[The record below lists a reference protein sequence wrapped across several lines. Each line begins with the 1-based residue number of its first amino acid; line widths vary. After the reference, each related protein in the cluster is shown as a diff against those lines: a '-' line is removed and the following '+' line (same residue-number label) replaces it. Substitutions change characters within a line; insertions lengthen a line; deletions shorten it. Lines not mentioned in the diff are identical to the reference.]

1 MFLSDLDF
9 KIPEKLIALKPT
21 KPRDSS
27 NLVIVR
33 ENLEIIKFKEL
44 VKCLNP
50 GDAIIFNDT
59 KVIPGLLN
67 GKINNRK
74 VTVNLNKVID
84 KKKIIWNVLIKSNR
98 SPKKNDIINFI

>member
-1 MFLSDLDF
+1 MNKKIFLSDLDF

-21 KPRDSS
+21 KPRDNS
-27 NLVIVR
+27 NLVIVK
-33 ENLEIIKFKEL
+33 ENQEIIKFKEL
-44 VKCLNP
+44 IKHLNP

-74 VTVNLNKVID
+74 VTVNLNKVTD
-84 KKKIIWNVLIKSNR
+84 KKNHLECL
-98 SPKKNDIINFI
+98 D